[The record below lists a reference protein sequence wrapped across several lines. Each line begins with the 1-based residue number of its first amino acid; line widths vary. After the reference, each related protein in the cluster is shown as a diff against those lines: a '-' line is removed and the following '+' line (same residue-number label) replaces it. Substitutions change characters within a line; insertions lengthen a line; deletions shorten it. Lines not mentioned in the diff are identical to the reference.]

1 VVLAASTPV
10 KELKSGAALMMWTP
24 TDDAAWVARYQAA
37 TERLR
42 TKESATKVG
51 ASAQEVASPGDATW
65 EPGLV
70 EAVPGDARLKVP
82 GVGGSEPGLTATT
95 QATVEAAEAE
105 TSVRDVG
112 WADVKESR
120 EVVEAPPNAGK
131 EAA

>member
-1 VVLAASTPV
+1 
-10 KELKSGAALMMWTP
+10 
-24 TDDAAWVARYQAA
+24 
-37 TERLR
+37 
-42 TKESATKVG
+42 
-51 ASAQEVASPGDATW
+51 
-65 EPGLV
+65 
-70 EAVPGDARLKVP
+70 
-82 GVGGSEPGLTATT
+82 LTATT